1 MSKNSGFAGR
11 FPQSH
16 AADDCP
22 FPASRRLTQF
32 MSNTAAAALLCPIG
46 LSIAQSIG
54 ANPVSVVLAIGF
66 ACSAAYVTPVATP
79 PNTMIYGPAGARFMD
94 FVKVGGLLFLIVGV
108 ICCLLLPILFP
119 FY

>member
-1 MSKNSGFAGR
+1 MALLGGSPSPMLLMIVLFLLAGG
-11 FPQSH
+11 
-16 AADDCP
+16 
-22 FPASRRLTQF
+22 LTQF

-46 LSIAQSIG
+46 LSNAQSIV
-54 ANPVSVVLAIGF
+54 ANAVSVVLAIGL
-66 ACSAAYVTPVATP
+66 ACSAAYVNPVDTP